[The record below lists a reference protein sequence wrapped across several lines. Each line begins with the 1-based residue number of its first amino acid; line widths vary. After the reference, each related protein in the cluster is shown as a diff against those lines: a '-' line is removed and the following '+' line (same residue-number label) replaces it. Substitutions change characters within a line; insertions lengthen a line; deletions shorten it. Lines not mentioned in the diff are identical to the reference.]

1 MEHRCSGAGGGEQ
14 DGNADNALAHAHAHA
29 AVDAAAAATD
39 QNCSGTALRKTGRW
53 GRVSRVEKKKKVKG
67 RAKKYDA
74 FLASDTL
81 IKQIPR
87 LLGPGLNKVGSN
99 IYEAIIA
106 GIIALYRVISILM
119 QFLAGRKVPLTGD
132 SDNLNVKVLDLK
144 STIKF
149 KMKKVVILFS
159 SEGC

>member
-1 MEHRCSGAGGGEQ
+1 M
-14 DGNADNALAHAHAHA
+14 
-29 AVDAAAAATD
+29 
-39 QNCSGTALRKTGRW
+39 
-53 GRVSRVEKKKKVKG
+53 SRVAKKKIKG
-67 RAKKYDA
+67 LANKYDA

-87 LLGPGLNKVGSN
+87 LLGPGLKKVGSN

-132 SDNLNVKVLDLK
+132 SDNLNVCFFKLDHCTV
-144 STIKF
+144 STAN
-149 KMKKVVILFS
+149 V
-159 SEGC
+159 CR

>member
-14 DGNADNALAHAHAHA
+14 DGDADNALAHAHA

-74 FLASDTL
+74 FLASGTL

-87 LLGPGLNKVGSN
+87 LSGPGLNKVGEN
-99 IYEAIIA
+99 IYEAISGYIDTDA
-106 GIIALYRVISILM
+106 ISCR
-119 QFLAGRKVPLTGD
+119 QE
-132 SDNLNVKVLDLK
+132 
-144 STIKF
+144 
-149 KMKKVVILFS
+149 S
-159 SEGC
+159 SPHW

>member
-14 DGNADNALAHAHAHA
+14 DGDADNAHAHAHA
-29 AVDAAAAATD
+29 HAVVDAAAAAAD
-39 QNCSGTALRKTGRW
+39 QTLS
-53 GRVSRVEKKKKVKG
+53 RVSRVAEKKVKG
-67 RAKKYDA
+67 MAKKYD
-74 FLASDTL
+74 ASDTL

-132 SDNLNVKVLDLK
+132 SDNLNVWF
-144 STIKF
+144 IQA
-149 KMKKVVILFS
+149 
-159 SEGC
+159 

>member
-1 MEHRCSGAGGGEQ
+1 MVMLIMLMLMLLSMLLPRLQ
-14 DGNADNALAHAHAHA
+14 
-29 AVDAAAAATD
+29 TK
-39 QNCSGTALRKTGRW
+39 TAL
-53 GRVSRVEKKKKVKG
+53 SRVAKKKVKG
-67 RAKKYDA
+67 LAKKYDA

>member
-1 MEHRCSGAGGGEQ
+1 MKHCCSGAGGGEQ
-14 DGNADNALAHAHAHA
+14 DADGDADNAHA

-53 GRVSRVEKKKKVKG
+53 GRVSRMEKKKVKG

-87 LLGPGLNKVGSN
+87 LLGPGLNKVGEN
-99 IYEAIIA
+99 IYEAILREC
-106 GIIALYRVISILM
+106 GYHRSISGNIDTDAISCR
-119 QFLAGRKVPLTGD
+119 QENSPQW
-132 SDNLNVKVLDLK
+132 
-144 STIKF
+144 
-149 KMKKVVILFS
+149 
-159 SEGC
+159 

>member
-1 MEHRCSGAGGGEQ
+1 MEHRRSGARGGEQ
-14 DGNADNALAHAHAHA
+14 DGDDVNGLAHAHAHA

-53 GRVSRVEKKKKVKG
+53 GRVSRVAKKKVKSL
-67 RAKKYDA
+67 AKKYDA

-87 LLGPGLNKVGSN
+87 LLGPGLNKVGEN

-106 GIIALYRVISILM
+106 GIIALYLVISILM
-119 QFLAGRKVPLTGD
+119 QFLTCRKVPLTGD
-132 SDNLNVKVLDLK
+132 SDNLNV
-144 STIKF
+144 
-149 KMKKVVILFS
+149 LFIQA
-159 SEGC
+159 